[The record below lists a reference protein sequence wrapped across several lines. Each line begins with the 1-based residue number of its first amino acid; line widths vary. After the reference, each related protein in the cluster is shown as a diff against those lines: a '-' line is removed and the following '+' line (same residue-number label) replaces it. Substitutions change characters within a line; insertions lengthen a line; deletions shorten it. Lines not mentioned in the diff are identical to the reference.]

1 MTIECRDVLCAL
13 EDGLEGR
20 DEVREHLAACQR
32 CRNHESLLSIFATL
46 PPDTSD
52 EAAVEAIMQ
61 ALPRPRWQLLRVTTW
76 IPAALGAA
84 LAAAGLWLL
93 GGVPAGRAVTSAGDS
108 APSLLSWAFSWVLD
122 LAATARSASDAAVA
136 VVATGGVWAVV
147 AVVLA
152 GLGSGWLVFAL
163 ARRSGGGGV

>member
-1 MTIECRDVLCAL
+1 MIECRDVLCAL
-13 EDGLEGR
+13 EDGREPR
-20 DEVREHLAACQR
+20 DEVREHLAACER
-32 CRNHESLLSIFATL
+32 CRNHESLLSVLATL
-46 PPDTSD
+46 PPDAPD

-61 ALPRPRWQLLRVTTW
+61 ALPRPRWQLLRVATW

-93 GGVPAGRAVTSAGDS
+93 GGVPAGRTVATVGDS

-122 LAATARSASDAAVA
+122 VATTARSASDAAVA
-136 VVATGGVWAVV
+136 VVAAGGVWAVL

-152 GLGSGWLVFAL
+152 GIGSGWLVFAL
-163 ARRSGGGGV
+163 ARRSAGGRD